1 MSRIY
6 VAALREQ
13 LIESLCRDG
22 FDSHVY
28 KTADL
33 MTALTGDAVAW
44 KNAKAAYY
52 MLLWCRAHSVDPSAK
67 LDVGDEIVVPH
78 NVFGEIPCIL
88 IGKGIDGTGKLTF
101 VTKEIV
107 CQHAFDAEE
116 PNNPDTN
123 RAAIGNNRY
132 SQSNILLWLNSPQPA
147 GQWFYK
153 QHEYDA
159 PPNATNTSVNAYAD
173 KPGFLCGVDLTFY
186 KALRQTSKVTALNTV
201 SDGGGS
207 ETVTA
212 ITSAGYTISQKLFL
226 LSKTELGLGN
236 ENDIAEGTAY
246 PYFTSADKRSAYL
259 SDYALQNTKFIRAT
273 DNLQTKGGKYQY
285 LLRTPVA
292 NISTNTRD
300 CQYNGELGSSSA
312 HIGHRG
318 VRPAFVL

>member
-33 MTALTGDAVAW
+33 MTALTEDAVAW

-88 IGKGIDGTGKLTF
+88 IGKGIDGTGRLTYM
-101 VTKEIV
+101 TKYVICEMS
-107 CQHAFDAEE
+107 FDAKE
-116 PNNPDTN
+116 PDNPNAN
-123 RAAIGNNRY
+123 RVTYGNNRY

-147 GQWFYK
+147 GQWFFK
-153 QHEYDA
+153 QHDYDA
-159 PPNATNTSVNAYAD
+159 APNATNASVNAYAD
-173 KPGFLCGVDLTFY
+173 QPGFLCGVDLTFY
-186 KALRQTSKVTALNTV
+186 KALRQTSKVTALNTA

-207 ETVTA
+207 ETVSTV
-212 ITSAGYTISQKLFL
+212 TSAGISIPQRMFL
-226 LSKTELGLGN
+226 LSRTEVGLGN

-246 PYFTSADKRSAYL
+246 PYFSSADSRKAYL
-259 SDYALQNTKFIRAT
+259 SDYALKNTKFMRNV
-273 DNLQTKGGKYQY
+273 DNLQTKGSRYQY
-285 LLRTPVA
+285 YLRTPVA
-292 NISTNTRD
+292 SNATHIRD
-300 CQYNGELGSSSA
+300 CTYSGELSSITP
-312 HIGHRG
+312 HIGHTG

>member
-88 IGKGIDGTGKLTF
+88 IGKGIDGTGRLTF

-107 CQHAFDAEE
+107 CQHAFDAKE
-116 PNNPDTN
+116 PNNPN
-123 RAAIGNNRY
+123 SSRVSGGNNRY
-132 SQSNILLWLNSPQPA
+132 SQSNILLWLNSPKTA
-147 GQWFYK
+147 GQWYYA
-153 QHEYDA
+153 QHTYDA
-159 PPNATNTSVNAYAD
+159 EPKSPNVAVNPYTD
-173 KPGFLCGVDLTFY
+173 GPGFLCGVDLPFY
-186 KALRQTSKVTALNTV
+186 QALQSVSKVTALNTV
-201 SDGGGS
+201 TDGGGS
-207 ETVTA
+207 ETVSEV
-212 ITSAGYTISQKLFL
+212 ISANSTLPQRMFL
-226 LSKTELGLGN
+226 LSRTELGLSN
-236 ENDIAEGTAY
+236 ENNVAEGTAY
-246 PYFTSADKRSAYL
+246 PYFTGADKRGAYL
-259 SDYALQNTKFIRAT
+259 SDYALKNTNFKRSG
-273 DNLQTKGGKYQY
+273 DNYLSKGAKDQY
-285 LLRTPVA
+285 WLRTP
-292 NISTNTRD
+292 NT
-300 CQYNGELGSSSA
+300 QSASETFTIIYTGTLYAAGSYA
-312 HIGHRG
+312 GHFG